1 MFLFLCDSKM
11 SKKKSIDLSQTS
23 KSTLWNIFKRDPN
36 PRRRERAQT
45 LLLLDQGMSRHE
57 VADQQDIHVRTVGST
72 LNQWLKEGVL
82 SLSDKPRCG
91 APSKISLE
99 ERNHLKKLASEEPL
113 SARNILEKHIEN
125 GGEKVHLNTV
135 IRTLKNLN
143 LTFKRTRHS
152 LKKKEI
158 KSRLT

>member
-1 MFLFLCDSKM
+1 M

-57 VADQQDIHVRTVGST
+57 VADQQDIHVRTVSST

-82 SLSDKPRCG
+82 SLLG
-91 APSKISLE
+91 LTQNEIS
-99 ERNHLKKLASEEPL
+99 
-113 SARNILEKHIEN
+113 
-125 GGEKVHLNTV
+125 
-135 IRTLKNLN
+135 
-143 LTFKRTRHS
+143 
-152 LKKKEI
+152 
-158 KSRLT
+158 